1 MHLSSS
7 PALAPDHCVY
17 TLPINAPLIR
27 QHPPSSPPPHQGP
40 PGTGKTRTILN
51 LLSVV
56 MHCANKGA
64 LQLQAAADSGS
75 RSQALSPE
83 ERARLWAKQAP
94 WVAGNVDGR
103 WEGGRGRGELDGRW
117 KRGRCS
123 LARSL
128 T

>member
-1 MHLSSS
+1 M
-7 PALAPDHCVY
+7 
-17 TLPINAPLIR
+17 N
-27 QHPPSSPPPHQGP
+27 
-40 PGTGKTRTILN
+40 
-51 LLSVV
+51 
-56 MHCANKGA
+56 CANKGA